1 MPLILPGNV
10 ASATAST
17 GYTVDNSCRFNSAD
31 SAYLSKTTGTAT
43 NTDKCTISFW
53 VKRGMYS
60 SDHKIITNYTDAS
73 NRCYIL
79 FAGDEYLQVFQKL
92 GGSTTIYLK
101 TDRLFRDHSAW
112 YNIIVAVDTS
122 QVTESDRVKI
132 YVNGVQETS
141 FSSETYP
148 SQNENFRL
156 NESSVP
162 LEIGRAGLDVE
173 YFNGYLSEFVL
184 LDGQTLTP
192 TSFGE
197 FDEDSPTIWK
207 PIDVSGLTF
216 GDNGFYL
223 DFQNSAE
230 LGTDVSGNSNTF
242 TENNLDATDQA
253 TDTPTN
259 NFCTLNP
266 LAFASEG
273 TLSEG
278 NCDIVTG
285 SSERGLWNGT
295 FGLTKGKWYFEMKV
309 IVEANEW
316 EGIGISDT
324 PSYDTTEYL
333 GISANQWGYYGH
345 DASSE
350 DGKIVNDGASTEA
363 GEGFHADDIVGCYMD
378 LDNNKLYWAVNGVI
392 ILSGVGV
399 ATTAPASVFNGH
411 YFPSVGEWSGST
423 SGQMALNFG
432 GCAAFTVSSAN
443 QDANGYG
450 NFEYDPSSG
459 TFDSASKDFLAI
471 CSKNLGSDG

>member
-10 ASATAST
+10 ASATAPTTFS
-17 GYTVDNSCRFNSAD
+17 VANSCRFNSAD

-43 NTDKCTISFW
+43 NTDQCTISFW
-53 VKRGMYS
+53 VKRGAYS
-60 SDHKIITNYTDAS
+60 NDHKIIANYTDTN
-73 NRCYIL
+73 NRGYIL
-79 FAGDEYLQVFQKL
+79 FAGDSNLQVFQKL
-92 GGSTTIYLK
+92 GGSTTINLK
-101 TDRLFRDHSAW
+101 TNRLFRDHSAW

-162 LEIGRAGLDVE
+162 LEIGRKGEDAE

-259 NFCTLNP
+259 NFSALNP
-266 LAFASEG
+266 LNHPNPSEVP
-273 TLSEG
+273 TMSQG
-278 NCDIVTG
+278 NCQGVSTDSGHEAGFATIGV
-285 SSERGLWNGT
+285 SA
-295 FGLTKGKWYFEMKV
+295 GKWYAEFKL
-309 IVEANEW
+309 
-316 EGIGISDT
+316 S
-324 PSYDTTEYL
+324 
-333 GISANQWGYYGH
+333 
-345 DASSE
+345 
-350 DGKIVNDGASTEA
+350 ASTSA
-363 GEGFHADDIVGCYMD
+363 ANSLVGVVKDPISSVGTDD
-378 LDNNKLYWAVNGVI
+378 LDGSGLLYAVQANGSKYIAGSSTGAWADTFTTGDI
-392 ILSGVGV
+392 IGV
-399 ATTAPASVFNGH
+399 ALDVDNSKIYFSKAGQWTDGDGNYDEAAPNAYVDLSAGDTWFFCPAEAAN
-411 YFPSVGEWSGST
+411 SWNST
-423 SGQMALNFG
+423 WQADFG
-432 GCAAFTVSSAN
+432 GCSAFTVSSAN

-450 NFEYDPSSG
+450 NFEYAVPSG
-459 TFDSASKDFLAI
+459 YFALCT
-471 CSKNLGSDG
+471 KNLAEYG